1 MYFLYKACH
10 SLPVWGNTKQHMRTM
25 LGAILYSQII
35 NKKHKIANIYIY
47 MALNRLHKTYI
58 SNTRLQTRWQS
69 TDLLD
74 LSWEVNIFATQGM
87 SVNDLESDMH
97 SDLGVTNKC
106 RQIDKPKHRI
116 YE

>member
-1 MYFLYKACH
+1 
-10 SLPVWGNTKQHMRTM
+10 
-25 LGAILYSQII
+25 
-35 NKKHKIANIYIY
+35 

-69 TDLLD
+69 TDLPD
-74 LSWEVNIFATQGM
+74 LSWEVNIFATPGM